1 MFLAILF
8 SVSFM
13 CSFHVKCRSNKT
25 PGDLIVSSANINGSN
40 KQYTYRLGRLHS
52 KNEMVQE

>member
-25 PGDLIVSSANINGSN
+25 PGDLIVLSANINGSN

-52 KNEMVQE
+52 ENEVE